1 MNRTQKKCFIASAG
15 FHLSLVVILF
25 VGPAFFSKKNPADD
39 MPVLDV
45 IPSKAVDAAM
55 SGGGNPN
62 VKLPP
67 PPAPIEQLP
76 PEPPKPTPQPPEI
89 VKPPVK
95 EIQKPEPQKIEK
107 PEIKPLDSKEI
118 NPFADTKKHTIEVS
132 KNLVKRPTN
141 KPTTNTSKQVDD
153 SQAKAQAQAAQI
165 AANLRSAARNLRG
178 GLSSSTT
185 VEIPGPGGEAYANY
199 EQIVKSIYTQAWIIP
214 DDVTDNEATA
224 KVSIVIARDGT
235 VISARIT
242 QGSGNAA
249 ADKSVQATLNRIK
262 FVAPF
267 PEGAKDKERKFS
279 LSFNVKAK
287 RLLG

>member
-1 MNRTQKKCFIASAG
+1 MNRLQKKCFIASAG
-15 FHLSLVVILF
+15 FHLTLLLILF
-25 VGPAFFSKKNPADD
+25 VGSAFLSKKNPADN

-55 SGGGNPN
+55 SGGGNPA

-67 PPAPIEQLP
+67 PTPIQEPQT
-76 PEPPKPTPQPPEI
+76 EPPKPTPQPEV
-89 VKPPVK
+89 VKVPVK

-107 PEIKPLDSKEI
+107 LEIKPPVSKEI
-118 NPFADTKKHTIEVS
+118 NPLAETKQHKIEVS
-132 KNLVKRPTN
+132 TKIIKRTDV
-141 KPTTNTSKQVDD
+141 KPTTNQSKQTDN
-153 SQAKAQAQAAQI
+153 SEAIARERAAQQL
-165 AANLRSAARNLRG
+165 AANLRNSARNLRN
-178 GLSSSTT
+178 GLSSPTT
-185 VEIPGPGGEAYANY
+185 VEVPGPGGEAYANY
-199 EQIVKSIYTQAWIIP
+199 EQIVKSIYTQAWVIP
-214 DDVTDNEATA
+214 DDVTDDEATA
-224 KVSIVIARDGT
+224 KVSVVIARDGT

-262 FVAPF
+262 FVKEF
-267 PEGAKDKERKFS
+267 PEGTKDKERKFN